1 MAGSF
6 SRKSINSSAQND
18 YYSLNVVPIER
29 KIIKK
34 RKEK

>member
-1 MAGSF
+1 MAGPF
-6 SRKSINSSAQND
+6 SKKSRNSSPQND
-18 YYSLNVVPIER
+18 YYSLNFVPIER